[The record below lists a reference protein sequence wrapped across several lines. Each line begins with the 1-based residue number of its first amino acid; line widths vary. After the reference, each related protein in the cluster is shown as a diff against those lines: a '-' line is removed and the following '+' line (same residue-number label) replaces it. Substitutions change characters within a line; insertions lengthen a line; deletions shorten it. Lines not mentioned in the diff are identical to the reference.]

1 MTVAELIKELEKI
14 EDKTLDVVADIGLD
28 DWDRPMEEVLD
39 QVYETE
45 VSYGKWESGV
55 WIEKIRKCVKIIGII

>member
-45 VSYGKWESGV
+45 VSYGKWESGG
-55 WIEKIRKCVKIIGII
+55 WIKKIRKCVKIIG

>member
-14 EDKTLDVVADIGLD
+14 EDKTLDVVADIGFD
-28 DWDRPMEEVLD
+28 AWERPMEEVLD

-45 VSYGKWESGV
+45 VSYGKWESGK
-55 WIEKIRKCVKIIGII
+55 WNKKIRKCVKIIG

>member
-14 EDKTLDVVADIGLD
+14 EDKTLDVVADIELD

-45 VSYGKWESGV
+45 VSYGK
-55 WIEKIRKCVKIIGII
+55 

>member
-14 EDKTLDVVADIGLD
+14 EDKTLDVVADIELD

-45 VSYGKWESGV
+45 VPYGKWESGV
-55 WIEKIRKCVKIIGII
+55 WIKKIRKCVKIIG